1 MFHKNL
7 SISKSFVLCASLF
20 ALFAVPVA
28 ANNPAKSPVKK
39 AVVVKED
46 IPELPAADG
55 SSDTPE
61 MEVTMID
68 GKKVKLSSLRGKVCI
83 IDMFASWCTHC
94 QDHAPHMAKAFNQ
107 YKAQGMIILGLA
119 TDKKED
125 AAKVKKFVADYGV
138 SYPVGFLSNE
148 VLAYYADSHNHSVPQ
163 VVMFGKNGKMMKRWI
178 GWSEA
183 NTKELN
189 TLAQA
194 ALGETAP
201 AQVSPAPLPKVTAT
215 TPANTATANKTA
227 AVTRRKK

>member
-1 MFHKNL
+1 MFHQTL
-7 SISKSFVLCASLF
+7 SFRKSFLVCLSLF
-20 ALFAVPVA
+20 ALLAVSAVA
-28 ANNPAKSPVKK
+28 HNPAKPPAKK
-39 AVVVKED
+39 AVVVNED

-68 GKKVKLSSLRGKVCI
+68 GKKVKLSSLRGRVCI

-94 QDHAPHMAKAFNQ
+94 QEHAPHMAKAFNQ

-138 SYPVGFLSNE
+138 TYPVGFLSNE

-189 TLAQA
+189 TLAQS
-194 ALGETAP
+194 ALGGGTA
-201 AQVSPAPLPKVTAT
+201 APTQLSKVTAT
-215 TPANTATANKTA
+215 KTA
-227 AVTRRKK
+227 AVTTRRKK

>member
-7 SISKSFVLCASLF
+7 SFSKSFIVCLSLF
-20 ALFAVPVA
+20 ALFAISVA
-28 ANNPAKSPVKK
+28 ANNPAKLPVKK
-39 AVVVKED
+39 AAVVKED

-55 SSDTPE
+55 STDTPE

-68 GKKVKLSSLRGKVCI
+68 GKKVKLSSLRGRVCI
-83 IDMFASWCTHC
+83 IDMFASTCPHC
-94 QDHAPHMAKAFNQ
+94 QDHAPHMSKAFNQ

-119 TDKKED
+119 TDKKDD
-125 AAKVKKFVADYGV
+125 AARVKKFIVDYGV
-138 SYPVGFLSNE
+138 SYPVGFLTNE

-201 AQVSPAPLPKVTAT
+201 AQVSPASLPKVTA
-215 TPANTATANKTA
+215 NTAPANKTA

>member
-7 SISKSFVLCASLF
+7 SFSKSFIVCLSLF
-20 ALFAVPVA
+20 ALFAVSVA
-28 ANNPAKSPVKK
+28 ANNSMKSPVKK
-39 AVVVKED
+39 SAVVKED

-55 SSDTPE
+55 STDTPE

-68 GKKVKLSSLRGKVCI
+68 GKKVKLSSLRGRVCI
-83 IDMFASWCTHC
+83 IDMFASTCPHC
-94 QDHAPHMAKAFNQ
+94 QDHAPHMSKAFNQ

-119 TDKKED
+119 TDKKDD
-125 AAKVKKFVADYGV
+125 AARVKKFIVDYGV
-138 SYPVGFLSNE
+138 SYPVGFLSSE

-183 NTKELN
+183 NTKELH

-201 AQVSPAPLPKVTAT
+201 AQVAPAQSSSTQPSKAVATAT
-215 TPANTATANKTA
+215 TAKTA
-227 AVTRRKK
+227 SATRRKK